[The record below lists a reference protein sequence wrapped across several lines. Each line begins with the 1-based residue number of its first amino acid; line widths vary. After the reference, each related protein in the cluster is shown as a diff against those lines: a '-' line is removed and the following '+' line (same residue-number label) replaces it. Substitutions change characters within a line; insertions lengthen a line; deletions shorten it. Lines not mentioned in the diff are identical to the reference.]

1 MTLLAVI
8 LFLEK
13 WRAVVA
19 KHGGADLP
27 NLIFADGGEAQFGFS
42 YVDFGSSHCCSVRKV
57 QLCVTGFLPA
67 CSCDALVPTRHS
79 FCNVS

>member
-1 MTLLAVI
+1 MTLLAVV

-19 KHGGADLP
+19 KHKGADLP

-42 YVDFGSSHCCSVRKV
+42 HVDFGSFH
-57 QLCVTGFLPA
+57 
-67 CSCDALVPTRHS
+67 
-79 FCNVS
+79 